1 VFLHSYRGPAPPSI
15 SRSDR
20 AIREQSPID
29 TFQRIKKIVL
39 EKIDIQENML
49 NSDATLEGLGF
60 DSLDKVELMFSLE
73 EEFKIK
79 IPDREVTIVSIR
91 DVVNVIDKLAA
102 EQHGAVST

>member
-1 VFLHSYRGPAPPSI
+1 M
-15 SRSDR
+15 
-20 AIREQSPID
+20 D

-39 EKIDIQENML
+39 EKIDVQESML
-49 NSDATLEGLGF
+49 TADATLDGIGL

-79 IPDREVTIVSIR
+79 IPDREVTIVTIQ

-102 EQHGAVST
+102 EQHGAV